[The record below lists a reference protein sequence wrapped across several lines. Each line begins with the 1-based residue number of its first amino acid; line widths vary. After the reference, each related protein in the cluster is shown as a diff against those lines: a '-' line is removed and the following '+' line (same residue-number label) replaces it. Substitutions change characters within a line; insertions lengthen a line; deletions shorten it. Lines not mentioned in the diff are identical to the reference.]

1 MLTKNEFFEAQIR
14 MTQLDTFQ
22 ATYTSAIV
30 LKSSTSEVV
39 QIEVAAVTI
48 VAYTTNRATLTP
60 PTYPLFHEGVDYKI
74 STQSTNQI
82 LVVFSSGVSVLVALK
97 SGALIYHISMPP
109 SYSDTLTG
117 LLGNWNLNQS
127 DDHTQGDG
135 VLVNLSPLTPLDR
148 EVALDTFGRS
158 WAVTTS
164 WFQYPASENT
174 ATYTDTNFVPVYL
187 SNLNVTPE
195 ATNVSL
201 GGKRSFVRQMEL

>member
-1 MLTKNEFFEAQIR
+1 MLTKNGFFEAQIR

-39 QIEVAAVTI
+39 QIEVAADTI

-60 PTYPLFHEGVDYKI
+60 PIYPLFHEGVDYKI

-117 LLGNWNLNQS
+117 LLGNWNLNNQ
-127 DDHTQGDG
+127 
-135 VLVNLSPLTPLDR
+135 
-148 EVALDTFGRS
+148 
-158 WAVTTS
+158 
-164 WFQYPASENT
+164 
-174 ATYTDTNFVPVYL
+174 
-187 SNLNVTPE
+187 
-195 ATNVSL
+195 
-201 GGKRSFVRQMEL
+201 